1 MRWFHTLAAVVIA
14 SAVAVLPAKA
24 DRLQEILSKGIVRIG
39 VPLDAPPFGY
49 QDENRNPTGFDVEMA
64 GLVAK
69 ALGVKLEMQQVTAA
83 NRIPFLLTDK
93 VDIIISN
100 LGMSPERAKQ
110 VQFTAPY
117 VNTFIGVWGP
127 KDLKVT
133 SAMELGSNVVA
144 TARGTTTDLALSAA
158 NPDANIMRTDD
169 DSTAATAYLSGQAQ
183 AIAYNDVQMLALIKQ
198 NPNTEFDLKFKLRT
212 SPSHMAVQMDQQ
224 NLLHWLDEFIF
235 FSKNNGDLERL
246 TQKYL
251 GKSVDASMGTF

>member
-1 MRWFHTLAAVVIA
+1 MRWIYKIGAAVVAALAIA
-14 SAVAVLPAKA
+14 MPAKA
-24 DRLQEILSKGIVRIG
+24 DRLQEILSKGTVRIG
-39 VPLDAPPFGY
+39 VPLDAPPFGF
-49 QDENRNPTGFDVEMA
+49 QDSSRNPTGFDVELA
-64 GLVAK
+64 QSVAA
-69 ALGVKLEMQQVTAA
+69 ALGVKLELQQVTAA

-133 SAMELGSNVVA
+133 SADELGTYTTA
-144 TARGTTTDLALSAA
+144 TGRGTTTDLALTAA
-158 NPDANIMRTDD
+158 NPKANVMRTDD

-183 AIAYNDVQMLALIKQ
+183 FIAYNDVQMMALIKQ
-198 NPNTEFDLKFKLRT
+198 NPNQDFDLKFRLRN
-212 SPSHMAVQMDQQ
+212 SPSHMAVQMDQH
-224 NLLHWLDEFIF
+224 NLLHWLDTYIF
-235 FSKNNGDLERL
+235 FAKNTGEIDRL

-251 GKSVDASMGTF
+251 GKPMEAMGTF